1 MENGEEWVTWLHS
14 LERIVDMVQR
24 GRKLEVEM
32 EGKAQHGYSVM
43 IRDVEEPDYA
53 QSIVWGVPTFKW
65 ANDADDVSGLL
76 ERLLKKLVG
85 GPLVQTRRHV
95 AAATSQGLQVRS
107 VGRRPGGVAA
117 DPASE
122 SADIFTTPPVEEWTS
137 WITWLRL
144 AAGVL
149 HLTHIGHRLEVRV
162 DDHVGRGSTLTM
174 IDLDASADQSKVV
187 WESAF
192 LNRSDADRV
201 GSFMQGNL
209 ERVATRALLYDEVNA
224 RIIAEL
230 RVSKGRRG
238 GTRTRRRMQYL
249 LDAFPRHAEE
259 TPPAWFERVEAE
271 LKEARARRGQH
282 DVPEEALAQGGDS
295 AVETGALRGT
305 NAAGEVGGGA
315 HGDILNA
322 ELLSDLRAALSAYP
336 RVQGESLKAW
346 FDRVIR
352 EHVRAPEYPLA
363 HALGLAEGAEIEM
376 LSSEFEAALQTEGLP
391 NEGGGL

>member
-1 MENGEEWVTWLHS
+1 MENGDEWVTWLHS

-43 IRDVEEPDYA
+43 IRDIEEPDCA
-53 QSIVWGVPTFKW
+53 QGIVWGVPTFKW
-65 ANDADDVSGLL
+65 ANDADDVCVLL
-76 ERLLKKLVG
+76 ERLLKKFVG

-95 AAATSQGLQVRS
+95 DAATSQGLEVSS
-107 VGRRPGGVAA
+107 VGRRPIGVAA
-117 DPASE
+117 GPPSE
-122 SADIFTTPPVEEWTS
+122 SADIFTTPPVEEWT
-137 WITWLRL
+137 TWADWLHL
-144 AAGVL
+144 L

-162 DDHVGRGSTLTM
+162 DDQIGRGSTLTM
-174 IDLDASADQSKVV
+174 IDLDATGDHSRVV

-192 LNRSDADRV
+192 LDRSDADRV

-209 ERVATRALLYDEVNA
+209 ERLATRALLYDEVNA

-230 RVSKGRRG
+230 RASKGRRG
-238 GTRTRRRMQYL
+238 GTRTRPRMQYL
-249 LDAFPRHAEE
+249 LDAFPRHPEE

-271 LKEARARRGQH
+271 LTEARAKRGQR
-282 DVPEEALAQGGDS
+282 DVPEEALAQGGGS
-295 AVETGALRGT
+295 AVETGAMRET
-305 NAAGEVGGGA
+305 NATREVGGGTP
-315 HGDILNA
+315 GDTLNA

-352 EHVRAPEYPLA
+352 EHVTAPEYPLA

-376 LSSEFEAALQTEGLP
+376 LSSEFEAALQNEGLP